1 VFASHSKLIGVGIVA
16 LGLGVLPTAC
26 STTRPP
32 TVPEIQDALDREER
46 RIREL
51 VKEWLRICET
61 LPDTPGIA
69 LSPRQ
74 QCINNANAFLNDA
87 LNKLEEV
94 RRKAILKAWEDA
106 QKAREAYEKWL
117 RDQIDQINIPGI
129 IKDLIKPL
137 LPQASITT
145 DLNGSILGI
154 TTENGQDDG
163 RLKLS
168 GAFTIADT
176 TLGFSETGTMSLSF
190 QIAGTLQGTTPNG
203 KVYAGSTD
211 FTTASGASWTAIVE
225 TDEGNWFETDTS
237 GNATVTVTMKATT
250 SVKGWNS
257 VLPAYPRIQLKL
269 QRQANGSFRVHG
281 VNQSSSAF
289 FGRDPY
295 AITDFNNDGARVYA
309 SDYAAFTAG
318 LADYDPRADVNED
331 GSWDSLDTDLWLRL
345 FQEDTP

>member
-1 VFASHSKLIGVGIVA
+1 MSAAMIGVGV
-16 LGLGVLPTAC
+16 VLTSC

-32 TVPEIQDALDREER
+32 TVPEIQDAIDREER

-61 LPDTPGIA
+61 LPDTPGLA

-87 LNKLEEV
+87 LTKLEAV
-94 RRKAILKAWEDA
+94 RLKAIESAWNDA

-117 RDQIDQINIPGI
+117 REQIEQVNLPGI
-129 IKDLIKPL
+129 IRDLIKPL
-137 LPQASITT
+137 LPRASITT

-163 RLKLS
+163 RLKLT
-168 GAFTIADT
+168 GTFTIADS
-176 TLGFSETGTMSLSF
+176 TLGFSESGTMSASF
-190 QIAGTLQGTTPNG
+190 QIAGSLQGSTPNG

-225 TDEGNWFETDTS
+225 TDEGNQFETDAS
-237 GNATVTVTMKATT
+237 GNATLTVTMKATT
-250 SVKGWNS
+250 SVKGWGS

-269 QRQANGSFRVHG
+269 QRQSNGTFRVQG
-281 VNQSSSAF
+281 VNQPSSAF

-295 AITDFNNDGARVYA
+295 AITYYNNDGSRIYA

-318 LADYDPRADVNED
+318 LAGYNPRADVNED